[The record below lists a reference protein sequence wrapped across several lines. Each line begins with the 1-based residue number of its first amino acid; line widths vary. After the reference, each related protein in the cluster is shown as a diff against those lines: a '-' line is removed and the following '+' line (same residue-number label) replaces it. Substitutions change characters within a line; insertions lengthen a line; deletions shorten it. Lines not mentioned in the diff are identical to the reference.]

1 MRQQKANQR
10 AALLQ
15 EKALKFQ
22 NPKIS
27 EAISALTLTGQTSR
41 VNSQISTPR
50 LTPLRM
56 IERNRNTD
64 KDEIDRLESKIKA
77 LETDIVI
84 AKQIGEG
91 RRLDK
96 LEMSLTNTSIPALI
110 DNSLLDEEITT
121 SPTKQQQLTTILTD
135 LMTSG
140 KQTKQRDSTIRDDE
154 LAILGDYPTRI
165 FDNKSKVMKDV
176 ICEYAEYEK
185 QLMREINGMEVK
197 STDKNLQ
204 SNKMLDAQKS
214 EEQSLPSE
222 NTLDQTIQTL
232 FEFIDTEIVVPHA
245 KKQTLLALF
254 SQIRQL
260 IADRSQGVANKKG
273 KMTARK
279 RIVQQPSV
287 IAVDTDDD

>member
-1 MRQQKANQR
+1 
-10 AALLQ
+10 
-15 EKALKFQ
+15 
-22 NPKIS
+22 
-27 EAISALTLTGQTSR
+27 
-41 VNSQISTPR
+41 
-50 LTPLRM
+50 
-56 IERNRNTD
+56 
-64 KDEIDRLESKIKA
+64 
-77 LETDIVI
+77 
-84 AKQIGEG
+84 
-91 RRLDK
+91 
-96 LEMSLTNTSIPALI
+96 
-110 DNSLLDEEITT
+110 
-121 SPTKQQQLTTILTD
+121 
-135 LMTSG
+135 
-140 KQTKQRDSTIRDDE
+140 
-154 LAILGDYPTRI
+154 
-165 FDNKSKVMKDV
+165 MKDV
-176 ICEYAEYEK
+176 ICEYDEYEK

-197 STDKNLQ
+197 WTDKNLQ

-214 EEQSLPSE
+214 EEHSLHPE